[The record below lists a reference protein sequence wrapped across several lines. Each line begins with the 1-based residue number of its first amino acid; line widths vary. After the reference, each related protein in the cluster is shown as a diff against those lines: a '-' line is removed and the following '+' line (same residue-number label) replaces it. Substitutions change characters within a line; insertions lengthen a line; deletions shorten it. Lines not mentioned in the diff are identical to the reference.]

1 MDIGIIG
8 AGNMGGGLGR
18 LWTAS
23 GHRVWYSFSR
33 HPEKLRLLASLAGPG
48 GGAGTPAQAAR
59 FGSVVLLA
67 VPWACV
73 PEALAA
79 AGPLTGKVLLD
90 CTNPRGPFGELE
102 VGLTTSGAE
111 EVARLAPGARVVKA
125 LNAGPAQALRHPPPA
140 ASAERVTGFYCGDDG
155 AAKAVAAR
163 LIAEAGFDPVDA
175 GALQSARYLEPLAA
189 LLTRLAAAQ
198 GRPLGLRLAQA

>member
-1 MDIGIIG
+1 
-8 AGNMGGGLGR
+8 
-18 LWTAS
+18 
-23 GHRVWYSFSR
+23 
-33 HPEKLRLLASLAGPG
+33 SLAGPG

-79 AGPLTGKVLLD
+79 AGPLAGKVLLD

-111 EVARLAPGARVVKA
+111 EVARLAPGARVAAA
-125 LNAGPAQALRHPPPA
+125 LTPEHARARRPPPLPA
-140 ASAERVTGFYCGDDG
+140 GAERVAGFYCGDDG

-189 LLTRLAAAQ
+189 LLARLAATQ
-198 GRPLGLRLAQA
+198 GHPLGL